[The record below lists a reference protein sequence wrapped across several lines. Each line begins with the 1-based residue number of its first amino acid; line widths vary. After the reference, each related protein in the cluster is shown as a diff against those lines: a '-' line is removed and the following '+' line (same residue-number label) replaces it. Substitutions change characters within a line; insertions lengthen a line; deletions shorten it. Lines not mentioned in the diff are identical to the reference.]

1 MYHESN
7 RVKNFQHF
15 VYMYVLSISLFK
27 YFKSLFE
34 NSLLSLNGNL
44 SSTVLSSSLANEEVS
59 TVLPVVTEHLA
70 QSMLLHNPPVY
81 RKLPL
86 GIMLFLHRLQE
97 RIIPELR
104 WSTVNDWKNAI
115 IIQSIDASWE
125 QELVDVVEQ
134 VSKI

>member
-59 TVLPVVTEHLA
+59 TVLPVIAEHLA
-70 QSMLLHNPPVY
+70 QSMSLHNPP
-81 RKLPL
+81 
-86 GIMLFLHRLQE
+86 
-97 RIIPELR
+97 
-104 WSTVNDWKNAI
+104 
-115 IIQSIDASWE
+115 SI
-125 QELVDVVEQ
+125 
-134 VSKI
+134 

>member
-7 RVKNFQHF
+7 RVENFQHF

-59 TVLPVVTEHLA
+59 TVLPVIAERLA
-70 QSMLLHNPPVY
+70 QSMSLHNPP
-81 RKLPL
+81 
-86 GIMLFLHRLQE
+86 
-97 RIIPELR
+97 
-104 WSTVNDWKNAI
+104 
-115 IIQSIDASWE
+115 SI
-125 QELVDVVEQ
+125 
-134 VSKI
+134 